1 MEGVLKDIGA
11 VFYSG
16 IRPNIPGQG
25 GEECIKYLS
34 PRQIVGETLL
44 ATTIMVVCG
53 SLSWRTF
60 TMAKVFP
67 KLDEPL
73 FKRLLL
79 TFMCILFGIEAG
91 YKICHQSALFLLN
104 PCHVIT
110 MIQVHLCVYHT
121 HLPPLPPTLPDHL
134 QCIMCVCIWR
144 TTPCAYNYTLDI
156 TIPA

>member
-1 MEGVLKDIGA
+1 MDGVLKEIGA

-25 GEECIKYLS
+25 GEECIKFLS

-53 SLSWRTF
+53 ALSYRTF
-60 TMAKVFP
+60 SMTKVFP

-73 FKRLLL
+73 CKRLLL
-79 TFMCILFGIEAG
+79 TFMSILFGIEAG

-110 MIQVHLCVYHT
+110 MIQVHLCVHHT
-121 HLPPLPPTLPDHL
+121 TFLPPCLTICSVSCTL
-134 QCIMCVCIWR
+134 
-144 TTPCAYNYTLDI
+144 AFG
-156 TIPA
+156 